1 MKNKIHKSLLILLAM
16 IMLLTSIPLNL
27 FATEGAD
34 GTGGYAN
41 PGSRIYDKNV
51 NRWERISYGYRVS
64 LVKANSEK
72 DLVEGNGTKI
82 GKSVLYPAPGY
93 TLPTKGITSG
103 MSAYDYQKGDW
114 DTKEY
119 EVKHKK
125 HLTFPADANQK
136 ADPLFHSGI
145 KDVIGQ
151 SSFMKSKMKP
161 LSQAAWSTD
170 YIRDEIFGEQI
181 QNKGVYILAAEA
193 SGKKGSDAEL
203 EKQGKEIVNL
213 DQGYWKAYIEPMV
226 AMKNGDISTYEKF
239 DSKQQFTEWQ
249 DKDKVMNLTLRDM
262 IYWQIGLY
270 ERYSDRNMSTVPGMW
285 AASIE
290 IAGMTI
296 YLKEMQPDINMKPKP
311 KDYSIKYKGDQGSA
325 LQIKNEMQVGQPIFD
340 SMGVGVYYITGKKI
354 DPPPEGKPSQF
365 DGLYLDKKLTTKSK
379 NPCDGGWDAEK
390 QVWKICDVDP
400 SYKFVEY
407 CVTDSKDPLE
417 KFPEDLQTKHPE
429 CKTEPIGN
437 RPPEVPLKPDEN
449 IIVKWKKEK
458 EPEPKKA
465 KKKYKFTIPQ
475 WRLNRYVKEKSLKG

>member
-1 MKNKIHKSLLILLAM
+1 MKNKIHKSLLVLLAM
-16 IMLLTSIPLNL
+16 IMLLTSIPLST

-34 GTGGYAN
+34 GKGGYAN
-41 PGSRIYDKNV
+41 PGSRKYDKAK
-51 NRWERISYGYRVS
+51 NRWERFSYGYRVS
-64 LVKANSEK
+64 LVKANSKE
-72 DLVEGNGTKI
+72 DLEAGNGTKI

-125 HLTFPADANQK
+125 HLTFPADAIQK
-136 ADPLFHSGI
+136 SAPLFQSGV
-145 KDVIGQ
+145 KDIIGNSQ
-151 SSFMKSKMKP
+151 FMKSKMKD
-161 LSQAAWSTD
+161 QKTGQWSIP
-170 YIRDEIFGEQI
+170 YIRDEIFGEKI

-193 SGKKGSDAEL
+193 SGKKGSDEEL
-203 EKQGKEIVNL
+203 EKQGKEIVDL
-213 DQGYWKAYIEPMV
+213 SKGYWKAYIEPMV
-226 AMKNGDISTYEKF
+226 AMQNGDISTYKDF
-239 DSKQQFTEWQ
+239 DSKQEFTDWQ
-249 DKDKVMNLTLRDM
+249 DKDKLLNLTLRDM

-270 ERYSDRNMSTVPGMW
+270 DRYNDLNMSTVPGLW
-285 AASIE
+285 AGSID

-296 YLKEMQPDINMKPKP
+296 YLTELQEDISMKPKP
-311 KDYSIKYKGDQGSA
+311 TNPDYKINYNGTQDAS
-325 LQIKNEMQVGQPIFD
+325 LRIKNEMQVGQPIFD
-340 SMGVGVYYITGKKI
+340 SMGVGVYYITGKKV
-354 DPPPEGKPSQF
+354 DTPTGKPSQF
-365 DGLYLDKKLTTKSK
+365 DGLYLDNKLTTKSK

-417 KFPEDLQTKHPE
+417 KFPEDLPTKHPE
-429 CKTEPIGN
+429 CKTVPSID
-437 RPPEVPLKPDEN
+437 RPPVPLKPDEN

-458 EPEPKKA
+458 EPEPEKA

-475 WRLNRYVKEKSLKG
+475 WRLNRYVKEKLLEG